1 MTFSPEEM
9 VSPKAIAPYEAA
21 LAFKLWQERMIA
33 EAGAQGLDNDPD
45 ADEIT
50 PMIVT
55 SDIIGGL
62 GPPWPMLG
70 ERPADFGER
79 CALALFTLIKEI

>member
-1 MTFSPEEM
+1 MKFSPDEM

-21 LAFKLWQERMIA
+21 MAFKLWMERMA
-33 EAGAQGLDNDPD
+33 EEAAAQRVDLNH
-45 ADEIT
+45 ADEAMIIT
-50 PMIVT
+50 LE
-55 SDIIGGL
+55 IIGGL

-79 CALALFTLIKEI
+79 AALALFTLIKEI

>member
-1 MTFSPEEM
+1 MKFSPDEM

-21 LAFKLWQERMIA
+21 MAFKLWLEKMQG
-33 EAGAQGLDNDPD
+33 EAKAQGVDMDEPD
-45 ADEIT
+45 DAVV
-50 PMIVT
+50 VT

-79 CALALFTLIKEI
+79 AALALFTLIKEI

>member
-1 MTFSPEEM
+1 MKFSPEEM

-21 LAFKLWQERMIA
+21 MAFKLWQERMQA
-33 EAGAQGLDNDPD
+33 EAASQGLTSDDLEEG
-45 ADEIT
+45 A
-50 PMIVT
+50 MIVT
-55 SDIIGGL
+55 VDIIGGL

-79 CALALFTLIKEI
+79 AALALFTLIKEI